1 MHSNCQGLYLF
12 GEQKVS
18 MNFNLGKQEGID
30 STKLL
35 KMTLCRALEAWKKK
49 TFSKIN
55 FRPRIKN
62 FRSKMSAKLY
72 TVATSG
78 QINETIPNMIWQGMR

>member
-1 MHSNCQGLYLF
+1 MQSNCQGLYLF

-35 KMTLCRALEAWKKK
+35 KMTLWKKK
-49 TFSKIN
+49 LFRKLTLDPELKTFVQKWVQSCI
-55 FRPRIKN
+55 
-62 FRSKMSAKLY
+62 L
-72 TVATSG
+72 
-78 QINETIPNMIWQGMR
+78 